1 MIKDFNPGDFIG
13 KKPTKIYAF
22 GGIQEVGKN
31 MYGIEY
37 DDEIIIIDCGI
48 KFASDDLL
56 GINGIIPSFE
66 HLIENQSK
74 VKALFITHGH
84 EDHIGGVPY
93 LLKQVDIPVIY
104 APRIAASLILKKVN
118 EHKDAKLNKIV
129 TFDDFSEFQT
139 KHFKIDFYRVNHS
152 IPDAFGICVQTPNGN
167 IVQSGDYRFDF
178 AAGSEMLDVHKVV
191 KIAER
196 NVHVFMSEST
206 NAEVPG
212 FSQSEKLIYR
222 NIQKILKEARGRVI
236 LTTFASNITRINE
249 IIEIAL
255 NNKRK
260 ICLLG
265 KSMDVNVN
273 ISRKIGL
280 MAIDSNDIVE
290 VRDIKN
296 YPDRNILILCT
307 GSQGEEAAALNTM
320 ARGKHNWVSLKSTD
334 TIIMSSNPIPGNY
347 AAVENLLN
355 ELSKFG
361 VAIYENSSQLKLHA
375 SGHATQQELQ
385 LMLNL
390 MFPKYLIP
398 IHGEFKMMR
407 TIKNIANECGIKSED
422 VALLS
427 NGQVMYLIDEEL
439 YYSNE
444 IINADPIYIESHNSS
459 PDLARIIKQRQILSR
474 DGMFAVI
481 VVFDKNNNII
491 GIPTL
496 ITRGCFFALDSNPLM
511 TKIAHSVKRTLESV
525 IQSKKFNSHEQLT
538 KELKRVCKETVSYFI
553 WKNKNRNPLISTV
566 LSWI

>member
-1 MIKDFNPGDFIG
+1 MIKDFDPSEFVG
-13 KKPTKIYAF
+13 KTPTKIFAF

-37 DDEIIIIDCGI
+37 DDDNLIIDCGI

-56 GINGIIPSFE
+56 GIDGIIPSFE
-66 HLIENQSK
+66 YLIENQAK

-93 LLKQVDIPVIY
+93 LLKQVDVPVIY

-118 EHKDAKLNKIV
+118 EHKDAKLNKV
-129 TFDDFSEFQT
+129 VVYDDFSNFET

-152 IPDAFGICVQTPNGN
+152 IPDAFGVCVQTPNGN
-167 IVQSGDYRFDF
+167 IVESGDFRFDF
-178 AAGSEMLDVHKVV
+178 AAGGEMLDVHKVV

-196 NVHVFMSEST
+196 NVHVFMCETT
-206 NAEVPG
+206 NAEIPG

-222 NIQKILKEARGRVI
+222 NINKIIKEARGRVI

-249 IIEIAL
+249 IIEIAV

-260 ICLLG
+260 VCLLG

-280 MAIDSNDIVE
+280 MDIDSNDIVE

-296 YPDRNILILCT
+296 YPDRSILILCT
-307 GSQGEEAAALNTM
+307 GSQGEDSAALNTM

-355 ELSKFG
+355 ELSKYG
-361 VAIYENSSQLKLHA
+361 VTIFENSPNMKLHA

-390 MFPKYLIP
+390 VFPRYLIP
-398 IHGEFKMMR
+398 IHGEYKMMR
-407 TIKNIANECGIKSED
+407 TIKNIAQECGINGDD
-422 VALLS
+422 VGLLA
-427 NGQVMYLIDEEL
+427 NGQVMYLIDGKL
-439 YYSNE
+439 YYSGE
-444 IINADPIYIESHNSS
+444 VINADPIYIESRNSS
-459 PDLARIIKQRQILSR
+459 PDLARVIKQRQILSR
-474 DGMFAVI
+474 EGMFAVI
-481 VVFDKNNNII
+481 VVFDKNNNIL
-491 GIPTL
+491 GMPTL
-496 ITRGCFFALDSNPLM
+496 ITRGCFFALDSSPLM
-511 TKIAHSVKRTLESV
+511 TKITHSIKRGLENV
-525 IQSKKFNSHEQLT
+525 IQNKRFNTREQMI

-553 WKNKNRNPLISTV
+553 WKNKSRNPLISTV
-566 LSWI
+566 LSWV